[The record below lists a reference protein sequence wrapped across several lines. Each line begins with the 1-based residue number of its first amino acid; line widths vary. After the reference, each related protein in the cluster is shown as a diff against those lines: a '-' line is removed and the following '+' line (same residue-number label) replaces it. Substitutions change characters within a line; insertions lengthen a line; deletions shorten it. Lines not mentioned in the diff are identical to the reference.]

1 MGWPRP
7 VALATSL
14 LTAVALA
21 FAGVLVVLEP
31 SRAAFITFGIGL
43 AAAPAS
49 AMLGVV
55 ITRRRPRSAVGAL
68 LTLVGLAVAVT
79 VARDVWWWYL
89 AQRRPQDL
97 PSFDWLAAATDQSAA
112 WLFVTIGLLLLYF
125 PDGAV
130 PGPRWR
136 WIPPVLI
143 VCAAIDHAGTS
154 FDPMAFSE
162 PMQDVA
168 RPWPPLPGLLQAVV
182 LVAFVLELVLVLA
195 CAASLVVRFR
205 RADRV
210 RRAQIKWLALAG
222 LAVPIYPLFCLLEIL
237 LWGRPLWFSGA
248 IGVAGLI
255 GIPVATAVAM
265 LRHDLY
271 DVDKALAATVTYGL
285 VSAVLVGI
293 YATASGVGGVL
304 FGRDSS
310 TVAAAATA
318 MCAAAL
324 APLRARLQRAVDRRL
339 YPTRRAALASVET
352 LRHDTSSGR
361 ARPEQLEDVL
371 RTAVRDP
378 GLRVGFQVP
387 GTAGFID
394 ADGARV
400 DPAGGVIV
408 ELGGRQIG
416 VIRPESDS
424 VRPELLRQVA
434 GAAATLVEVVRLR
447 LEVASA
453 LRTVESSR
461 ARLVQAGYEERRR
474 LERDLHDGAQQR
486 LVSLGMAFRLAQR
499 HLDDGTVDVDGL
511 LDQGV
516 AELGTALAELRKIA
530 YGLRPGRLDDGLDAA
545 LAELVR
551 TVPIAVDLDVC
562 PDRLPDDVATTAYY
576 VVSEAITNTVKHASA
591 DHIRL
596 QVARSDGRLLVS
608 VTDDG
613 RGGAALS
620 PRSSIADRVAA
631 LGGTLNVHSPMGSG
645 TRVEAVLPCAS

>member
-7 VALATSL
+7 VALASSL
-14 LTAVALA
+14 LTGVALG
-21 FAGVLVVLEP
+21 FACVLAALAP
-31 SRAAFITFGIGL
+31 SSGTLSNLAIGL
-43 AAAPAS
+43 AVAPAS
-49 AMLGVV
+49 AVLGVV
-55 ITRRRPRSAVGAL
+55 ITRRRPRSNVGAL
-68 LTLVGLAVAVT
+68 LALVGLAVAVT
-79 VARDVWWWYL
+79 MARDVGWWYL
-89 AQRRPQDL
+89 ASRHADVL
-97 PSFDWLAAATDQSAA
+97 PSLDWLAALGDQSAA
-112 WLFVTIGLLLLYF
+112 WVFASVSLLLLYF

-136 WIPPVLI
+136 WIPPVMI
-143 VCAAIDHAGTS
+143 VCAAIDHIGTS
-154 FDPMAFSE
+154 FDTMAFRA
-162 PMQDVA
+162 PMQDVP
-168 RPWPPLPGLLQAVV
+168 RPWAPLAWWLQVPV
-182 LVAFVLELVLVLA
+182 LVAFVLELVLVLV

-222 LAVPIYPLFCLLEIL
+222 VAIPLYPLACLLEIV
-237 LWGRPLWFSGA
+237 LWGRPLWISGA
-248 IGVAGLI
+248 IGIAGLI

-271 DVDKALAATVTYGL
+271 DIDKALAATVTYGL

-293 YATASGVGGVL
+293 YAVAAGLGGTL
-304 FGRDSS
+304 FGRDSAAL
-310 TVAAAATA
+310 AAAATA
-318 MCAAAL
+318 VCAVAL
-324 APLRARLQRAVDRRL
+324 SPLRSRLQRGVDGRL
-339 YPTRRAALASVET
+339 YPMRRAALAAVEA
-352 LRHDTSSGR
+352 LSRDTGTGR
-361 ARPEQLEDVL
+361 ARPEQLQSAL
-371 RTAVRDP
+371 RTALRDP
-378 GLRVGFQVP
+378 DLRVGFQVP
-387 GTAGFID
+387 GTDGYVD
-394 ADGARV
+394 ADGERV
-400 DPAGGVIV
+400 ESGGVPV
-408 ELGGRQIG
+408 DLDDRQIG
-416 VIRPESDS
+416 VIRAGSDA
-424 VRPELLRQVA
+424 VRPELLRQIA

-447 LEVASA
+447 LEVAWA
-453 LRTVESSR
+453 LRAVESSR

-499 HLDDGTVDVDGL
+499 HLDDGSVDVDGL

-545 LAELVR
+545 LAELAR

-591 DHIRL
+591 DRIRL
-596 QVARSDGRLLVS
+596 RVAHSDGRLLVT

-631 LGGTLNVHSPMGSG
+631 LGGTLRVHSPLGSG